1 MTRLHVIRHGETA
14 NGLDLSIVG
23 GRHLHDQLTR
33 RGRRQA
39 HDRGLWIIEN
49 DLEVDF
55 AVASHADRAQQTG
68 AIVLLSADL
77 TLQLETN
84 EQLVEM
90 SQGIY
95 EGKDRSEAYTPE
107 NLEEIARLGL
117 DFKFPGG
124 ESMRE
129 VGERMLEAF
138 RRIALEHP
146 DQAGLLFSHSTAI
159 RCAAGLLLGMTN
171 YEIFNTP
178 CDHLSLTTFE
188 VEGDNISVGEIAER
202 LPAVSGTLA

>member
-1 MTRLHVIRHGETA
+1 MTRLHVIRHGETVG
-14 NGLDLSIVG
+14 GLNLNVVG
-23 GRHLHDQLTR
+23 GRHLHDQLTK

-39 HDRGLWIIEN
+39 HDRGLWITEN
-49 DLEVDF
+49 KIGVDF
-55 AVASHADRAQQTG
+55 AIASHADRAQQTG
-68 AIVLLSADL
+68 TIALLSANL
-77 TLQLETN
+77 PLQLETN

-95 EGKDRSEAYTPE
+95 EGKSRDLAYSPT
-107 NLEEIARLGL
+107 NLDEISRLGL

-146 DQAGLLFSHSTAI
+146 DQVGLVFSHSTAI
-159 RCAAGLLLGMTN
+159 RCAAGLLLGTSN

-188 VEGDNISVGEIAER
+188 VEGGKVSVGEIGRR
-202 LPAVSGTLA
+202 LPTEPGTLV